1 MKTKYLHPNQSK
13 PTENSLKSYKSDG
26 NTTWGRSNAIMGGVA
41 KQFSNAELKELA
53 NYIGRQPGELQVVPQ
68 AKFR

>member
-1 MKTKYLHPNQSK
+1 VA
-13 PTENSLKSYKSDG
+13 LKSYKSDG
-26 NTTWGRSNAIMGGVA
+26 NATWGRSNAIMGGVA

-53 NYIGRQPGELQVVPQ
+53 NYIGKQPGELQVVPQ